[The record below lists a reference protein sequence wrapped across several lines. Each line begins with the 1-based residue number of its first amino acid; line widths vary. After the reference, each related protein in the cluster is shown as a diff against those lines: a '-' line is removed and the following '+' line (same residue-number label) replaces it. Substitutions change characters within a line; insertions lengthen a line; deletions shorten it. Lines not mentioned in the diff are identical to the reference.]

1 MEVVAIN
8 LVPQY
13 NTLEEWQAFLE
24 EFGAVDF
31 VWAADTFDQ
40 LAVRTYNVQ
49 SLGTT
54 IIIDRE
60 GQLVYRDE
68 AASSYKMLETAV
80 LAALN

>member
-13 NTLEEWQAFLE
+13 NSIDEWQAYLE
-24 EFGAVDF
+24 GFGANDF
-31 VWAADTFDQ
+31 VWASDTFDQ
-40 LAVRTYNVQ
+40 LASRTYNVQ

-54 IIIDRE
+54 IIIDRN
-60 GQLVYRDE
+60 GQVVYRDE
-68 AASSYKMLETAV
+68 STSSFKMLEPAV

>member
-8 LVPQY
+8 LAPQY

-40 LAVRTYNVQ
+40 RAVQTYNVR

-68 AASSYKMLETAV
+68 AASSFKMLQPAV

>member
-13 NTLEEWQAFLE
+13 NSIEEWQAYLE
-24 EFGAVDF
+24 EFGANDF
-31 VWAADTFDQ
+31 VWASDTFDQ
-40 LAVRTYNVQ
+40 LASRTYNVQ

-54 IIIDRE
+54 IIIDRN
-60 GQLVYRDE
+60 GQVVYRDE
-68 AASSYKMLETAV
+68 STSSFKMLEPAV

>member
-8 LVPQY
+8 LAPQY

-40 LAVRTYNVQ
+40 RAVQTYNVQ

-54 IIIDRE
+54 IIINRE

-68 AASSYKMLETAV
+68 AASSFKMLETAV